1 MSELKLSELAAL
13 CGATLHGDPART
25 VRGPASLSEA
35 GPDEISFLANARY
48 RSQLDTTRAAAVVVA
63 LDFESD
69 RSDVAFLRCKD
80 PNRAFTAVVKA
91 FAGDVARPE
100 AGVHS
105 TAVVDPSAS
114 VDPSAVIGPLCVVG
128 AHASIG
134 PRAWLR
140 ASVFVGEGASL
151 GADTLVHPRVVVY
164 AGSRIGA
171 RCTLHAGCVIGS
183 DGYGFEPTREGWEK
197 IPQCGI
203 ALVEDDVE
211 IGANTTIDRAR
222 FGATRIGRGAKLDNL
237 VHVAHN
243 VVVGDAALLIAQTG
257 IAGSSRIGKRAI
269 LAGQVGVTGHATIGD
284 GARIAAQ
291 SGVFGD
297 VPAGA
302 DYMGHPARP
311 RGESLRLLALVARL
325 PELTARVRELEKKLA
340 SLEGKDR

>member
-13 CGATLHGDPART
+13 CGATLHGDPERT

-35 GPDEISFLANARY
+35 RPDEISFLANSRY

-63 LDFESD
+63 FDVECD
-69 RSDVAFLRCKD
+69 RADLTFLRCKD

-91 FAGDVARPE
+91 FANEDVRPP
-100 AGVHS
+100 AGVHAS
-105 TAVVDPSAS
+105 ALVDPSAT
-114 VDPSAVIGPLCVVG
+114 VDPTAVVGPLCVVG
-128 AHASIG
+128 PRATIG
-134 PRAWLR
+134 ARAWLR
-140 ASVFVGEGASL
+140 ASVVVGEGASI
-151 GADTLVHPRVVVY
+151 GADTLVHPQVVVY
-164 AGSRIGA
+164 ARTVIGE
-171 RCTLHAGCVIGS
+171 RCTLHAGAVIGS

-203 ALVEDDVE
+203 AIVEDDVE
-211 IGANTTIDRAR
+211 IGANATIDRAR

-243 VVVGDAALLIAQTG
+243 VVVGEAALLIAQTG

-269 LAGQVGVTGHATIGD
+269 LAGQVGVTGHASIGD

-302 DYMGHPARP
+302 DYMGYPARP

-325 PELTARVRELEKKLA
+325 PELTERVRELEKKLA
-340 SLEGKDR
+340 GLEGKDR